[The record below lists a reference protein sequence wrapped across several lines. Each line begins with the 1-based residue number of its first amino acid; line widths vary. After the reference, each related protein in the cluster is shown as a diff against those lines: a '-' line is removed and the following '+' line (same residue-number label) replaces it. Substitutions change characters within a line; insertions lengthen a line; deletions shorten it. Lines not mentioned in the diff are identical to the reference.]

1 MPFQSSSLLATQSS
15 SWNDSWNTNNPETDT
30 RYMLLDEYSVSI
42 NQKMNDDKDPLLLM
56 KIYNQELENRKQD
69 ILNDE
74 VKIKVIDDP
83 CDETINDINFLQN
96 IIKIKY
102 KISQMTE
109 KYKILQNEIKDNDTI
124 PINDKLEIQNT
135 IQSLLNK
142 IASYRMIIKD
152 TEHKDDIFESMCSIC
167 QTDSITHCIIPC
179 GHTYCNTC
187 TKRVIANKNC
197 YICRKQIKDKIK
209 LYIV

>member
-1 MPFQSSSLLATQSS
+1 MPFQISSLLSTQSS
-15 SWNDSWNTNNPETDT
+15 SWIESCDINNSDIDT
-30 RYMLLDEYSVSI
+30 RYLLLSDYSMYI
-42 NQKMNDDKDPLLLM
+42 NQQLNDDKDPVLLM

-69 ILNDE
+69 ILKNE
-74 VKIKVIDDP
+74 VEIKVIDDP

-102 KISQMTE
+102 KISQMTK
-109 KYKILQNEIKDNDTI
+109 KYLILQNEIKENNTI

-152 TEHKDDIFESMCSIC
+152 TEDKDNIIESMCSIC

-179 GHTYCNTC
+179 GHTYCNKC
-187 TKRVIANKNC
+187 TECVFANKKC

-209 LYIV
+209 IYV